1 MSGDIGNQ
9 QLVEVEES
17 VLADEMLQDELN
29 PEKDPQLSGTH
40 VPLLILFGYQLDG
53 EKHVR

>member
-1 MSGDIGNQ
+1 MSERTEHQ
-9 QLVEVEES
+9 QLAKVEES
-17 VLADEMLQDELN
+17 VLPKEMPEDDLK
-29 PEKDPQLSGTH
+29 PEKDPQPLGTH